1 MAGPTLQLRIVSP
14 ERTVFLGEAASLV
27 APAYDG
33 QVGILPGHAPFIC
46 LLGGGTFSIDL
57 PGGGSEQFFINR
69 GVMKVENDQVV
80 ALTEY
85 AAAAAP
91 ADFSPSDAWLDLEEA
106 DPEVMSGGP
115 GNPLA

>member
-14 ERTVFLGEAASLV
+14 ERTVFQGEVASLV
-27 APAYDG
+27 APAHDG

-57 PGGGSEQFFINR
+57 PGGGSRQYFVNR
-69 GVMKVENDQVV
+69 GVMKVEGNQVV

-85 AAAAAP
+85 AGTEPP
-91 ADFSPSDAWLDLEEA
+91 ADFSTSDAWLDLGDP
-106 DPEVMSGGP
+106 DPESVSGGP
-115 GNPLA
+115 GNPLV